1 MPSILSPNALSI
13 LEYKDTYNVLKL
25 MQNKSQRQY
34 MATRTCKCFVCKD
47 TTVKYWRVGKS
58 VFCNTI
64 RGTVLSPWFVQLQRN
79 KIQGLFKEKLQFSR
93 SKIYSINWH
102 SLTPFWTRYWLKHSM
117 ESFTI
122 FTSSAMVDHL
132 SHYVVILSATTLLC
146 KMSTVTGYDLQSE
159 IQKSHLKLKKQ
170 R

>member
-13 LEYKDTYNVLKL
+13 LQYKDKYNVLKL
-25 MQNKSQRQY
+25 MLNKSQRQY

-47 TTVKYWRVGKS
+47 ITFKYWQVGKS
-58 VFCNTI
+58 GFFCNTI
-64 RGTVLSPWFVQLQRN
+64 RGAVLSPWFVQLQRN
-79 KIQGLFKEKLQFSR
+79 KIQGRFKDKLQFSR
-93 SKIYSINWH
+93 SKMYSINCH

-122 FTSSAMVDHL
+122 VTSSAMVDHL
-132 SHYVVILSATTLLC
+132 SQYVVLLSVTTLLC

-159 IQKSHLKLKKQ
+159 IQK
-170 R
+170 